1 MKKSF
6 LLSSLIGST
15 LLIGCSKD
23 NNTPSPSS
31 NEITFPTGK
40 LAVEL
45 GHPESVLF
53 DGKQYFYISDI
64 GTQLAPHVKD
74 GDGMITK
81 VNINGKLIS
90 KNISK
95 VSLNAPKGSVLIGN
109 TLWIN
114 DIDELKGI
122 DINTGELTDRISF
135 NDLGIDLTIKGGTGL
150 NDLVKGND
158 NNTLYAS
165 ITNNGGIYKVN
176 LKEKSK
182 EKIGE
187 SNFVNGLF
195 LTDNTLWNCAFAN
208 GLSLKKLDLN
218 SKNNTDALNS
228 PNASGGLDGITL
240 INNELYISDWGKD
253 YNGSNEVGSIFK
265 YNPTTQKSELIDLT
279 NKIGKKYLNGPADI
293 SSYNNYLFIPAMGE
307 GAVYIVKI

>member
-6 LLSSLIGST
+6 LFSSLIGT
-15 LLIGCSKD
+15 ALLIGCSKD
-23 NNTPSPSS
+23 NNTTIPS
-31 NEITFPTGK
+31 NEITFSTGK
-40 LAVEL
+40 LAL
-45 GHPESVLF
+45 QFGHPESILF
-53 DGKQYFYISDI
+53 DGKEYFYISDI
-64 GTQLAPHVKD
+64 GAQLAPHVKD

-81 VNINGKLIS
+81 VDLNGKLIS

-95 VSLNAPKGSVLIGN
+95 TILNAPKGSALIDNVL
-109 TLWIN
+109 WVN

-122 DINTGELTDRISF
+122 NINTGELVDRISF
-135 NDLGIDLTIKGGTGL
+135 TDLGIDLTQQGGTGL

-165 ITNNGGIYKVN
+165 ITNNGGIYKIN
-176 LKEKSK
+176 LKEKTK

-187 SNFVNGLF
+187 NGFVNGLF
-195 LTDNTLWNCAFAN
+195 LTDNTLWNCAFKN

-218 SKNNTDALNS
+218 SKNNTDVTNGPSAL
-228 PNASGGLDGITL
+228 GGLDGIAL
-240 INNELYISDWGKD
+240 INNEVYLSDWGKD
-253 YNGSNEVGSIFK
+253 YNGSNEVGFIFK
-265 YNPTTQKSELIDLT
+265 YNPMTQKSEVIDLS

-307 GAVYIVKI
+307 GAIYIVKL